1 MEQYEK
7 RKKNSIGATNKRK
20 GSDAERFYATLF
32 QEIGFPFCITAR
44 LGGRLY
50 DNAGID
56 LMNIPY
62 NIQIKGGNHKNLSP
76 GQVLFSIHNQIN
88 SLFPETSEVRSYP
101 IILIH
106 RPFIYK
112 KDTKDDMVYY
122 TLEQHKRFQKLIENS
137 EYAYLSLKV
146 RKIMVNSEFGAI
158 VRVPFDSFK
167 ENVLLY
173 KNNRNDLQDNKS

>member
-1 MEQYEK
+1 MEKYE

-32 QEIGFPFCITAR
+32 QELGFSYCITAR

-62 NIQIKGGNHKNLSP
+62 NIQVKGGNHKNLSP
-76 GQVLFSIHNQIN
+76 GQSLFNMHNQIN
-88 SLFPETSEVRSYP
+88 SLFPETSEVRDYP

-112 KDTKDDMVYY
+112 KDTGDDVVYY
-122 TLEQHKRFQKLIENS
+122 TLEQHKRFQEDIKNPHF
-137 EYAYLSLKV
+137 EYSSIKV
-146 RKIMVNSEFGAI
+146 RKIMINSEFGKI
-158 VRVPFDSFK
+158 VKVPFDSFK

-173 KNNRNDLQDNKS
+173 KNNKNDLQNIEK